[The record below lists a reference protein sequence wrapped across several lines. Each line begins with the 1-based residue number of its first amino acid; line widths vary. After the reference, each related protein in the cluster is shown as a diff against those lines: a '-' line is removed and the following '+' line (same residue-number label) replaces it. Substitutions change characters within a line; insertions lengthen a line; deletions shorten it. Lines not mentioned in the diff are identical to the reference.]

1 MEHGNGGL
9 ARFPSRAR
17 AAATTRRVTRGR
29 GLEQALPTPVAALTH
44 AINAADVVQ
53 HALTTFSSGYGRRR
67 YLALELSQRDS
78 HNAPMTPLPES
89 TAAGGHGSEREKK
102 GFGTFASP

>member
-1 MEHGNGGL
+1 MKVASKRLVE
-9 ARFPSRAR
+9 RAR
-17 AAATTRRVTRGR
+17 D
-29 GLEQALPTPVAALTH
+29 
-44 AINAADVVQ
+44 N
-53 HALTTFSSGYGRRR
+53 
-67 YLALELSQRDS
+67 LAERDS